1 MANVGANKSWER
13 LSQIIEES
21 GLTIHSFAMSI
32 GLSRSETLYQIKRGQ
47 IGISHHIA
55 ELIVSHYPEYSMG
68 WLQTGYGSKYAD
80 PVAVK
85 GHIPFYNCDLSHLA
99 AIDEMSP
106 DTYIF
111 MPMLGCVDFAIIYHG
126 EDMSPSVPSGTI
138 LMLSQ
143 IDANAIVFGNEYVVR
158 TANITTLRRIRA
170 TEDVLRYRLEAD
182 CPDRFDDIHIRRS
195 DISAIYAVKARI
207 ILKN

>member
-1 MANVGANKSWER
+1 MANIGVNKGWER

-21 GLTIHSFAMSI
+21 GMTIHSFAMAI

-55 ELIVSHYPEYSMG
+55 ELVTSHYPEYSKA

-80 PVAVK
+80 PISVK
-85 GHIPFYNCDLSHLA
+85 GHVPFYNCDLSRL
-99 AIDEMSP
+99 P
-106 DTYIF
+106 DIEHITPESYIY
-111 MPMLGCVDFAIIYHG
+111 MPMLGSVDFAITYHG

-138 LMLSQ
+138 LILSQ
-143 IDANAIVFGNEYVVR
+143 IDANAIVFGNDYVVS
-158 TANITTLRRIRA
+158 TAHITTLRRIRA
-170 TEDVLRYRLEAD
+170 TEDSIQYRLEAD
-182 CPDRFDDIHIRRS
+182 DPSRFDDLFIRRS